1 MMRQRVPMLPLTRP
15 ASCIWPCDSKPRNG
29 RAELRRAFEDFQ
41 AEEKHIRSQYARA
54 VRTGEAPPGADD
66 DELLE
71 RPTRRF
77 VIDRMLHALDW
88 NPDDPGQ
95 VVEEARSWDAD
106 DERLYFDYLGVAP
119 ETRAPVVL
127 VEAKAYD
134 VGAARQPRGERLD
147 ARTMADVISG
157 AISDLKT
164 DRKDH
169 LSANA
174 QRFDAVAA
182 NAIVGLH

>member
-1 MMRQRVPMLPLTRP
+1 LSDE
-15 ASCIWPCDSKPRNG
+15 AAIAAF

-41 AEEKHIRSQYARA
+41 AEEKHIRSQYARE
-54 VRTGEAPPGADD
+54 VRTGEAPAGADD

-77 VIDRMLHALDW
+77 LIDRMLHALDW
-88 NPDDPGQ
+88 NPDDPGR

-119 ETRAPVVL
+119 DTRAPVVL

-164 DRKDH
+164 GRKDH
-169 LSANA
+169 PILTEWG
-174 QRFDAVAA
+174 DVAE
-182 NAIVGLH
+182 